1 MLLLRNLDNL
11 NFDNS
16 YARLPESW
24 FQRTSPK
31 PLKHAHLISFNPRV
45 AQRLDLDPCQ
55 VNPDQLVAYFGGL
68 KPLPGTTPI
77 AMKYT
82 GHQFGHYNP
91 DLGDGRGQLL
101 GEVVNQRGERLDLH
115 LKGAGQT
122 AFSRFADGRAVLR
135 SSIREY
141 LVSEAMYGLGIPS
154 TEALCLIGSEEY
166 TSRLGMEPCAM
177 LVRVTPC
184 HIRFGHFEWL
194 YYAQRHE
201 ELKQL
206 ADYTIAR
213 YYPECLGADNP
224 YLAFFQQVQEKTAAL
239 VAYWQVYGFVH
250 GVLNTDN
257 MSILGETF
265 DFGPFTFLDH
275 YEPDHI
281 ANKNDDAGR
290 YAFFRQPN
298 IVHWN
303 LACLAQALL
312 PLVDRQLLESALEMF
327 PQQFADQ
334 ELIRRKARL
343 GLLAQHPDDAKLTE
357 QLWQLFKQHRTDITR
372 FFSRLSELS
381 ISERPISERPMTE
394 LSTESLKAFTERQP
408 EAWSAWLASYQQRLG
423 IEVASEP
430 IRLQQMRSVN
440 PRYILRNYMA
450 EEAIREATQGDYR
463 LVNQLLPILRHPTE
477 DHDTLRHYQQ
487 APPDWAAAICLT
499 CSS

>member
-1 MLLLRNLDNL
+1 MQMLRTLDKL
-11 NFDNS
+11 NVDNS
-16 YARLPESW
+16 YARLPEHW

-31 PLKHAHLISFNPRV
+31 PLKNAHLISFNPRV
-45 AQRLDLDPCQ
+45 ARHLDLDPCQ
-55 VNPDQLVAYFGGL
+55 CNPDQLVNYFAGL
-68 KPLPGTTPI
+68 QPLPGSSPL

-101 GEVVNQRGERLDLH
+101 AEVINQRGERWDLH

-122 AFSRFADGRAVLR
+122 AFSRFGDGKAVLR

-141 LVSEAMYGLGIPS
+141 LVSEAMVGLGIPT

-177 LVRVTPC
+177 LLRVTQC

-194 YYAQRHE
+194 YYTKRHD

-206 ADYTIAR
+206 ADYAIQR
-213 YYPECLGADNP
+213 FYPEALQADNS
-224 YLAFFQQVQEKTAAL
+224 YLAFYQMIQAKTASL
-239 VAYWQVYGFVH
+239 VAYWQAYGFVH

-265 DFGPFTFLDH
+265 DYGPFTFLDA

-290 YAFFRQPN
+290 YAFFRQPA

-312 PLVDRQLLESALEMF
+312 PLVEREALEAELETFMSQFEVQLL
-327 PQQFADQ
+327 Q
-334 ELIRRKARL
+334 RRKARL
-343 GLLAQHPDDAKLTE
+343 GLLNTHPDDAALIEKL
-357 QLWQLFKQHRTDITR
+357 WNLFKQNRTDITR
-372 FFSRLSELS
+372 FFSA
-381 ISERPISERPMTE
+381 IAD
-394 LSTESLKAFTERQP
+394 LSTEQLSIENLTEFTQSSEQHWDVWLKT
-408 EAWSAWLASYQQRLG
+408 YQQRIAL
-423 IEVASEP
+423 EMASEP
-430 IRLQQMRSVN
+430 IRQQQLRSVN
-440 PRYILRNYMA
+440 PRYLLRNYMA

-463 LVNQLLPILRHPTE
+463 LVNQLLPVLRHPTE
-477 DHDTLRHYQQ
+477 AHPHLQRYQE
-487 APPDWAAAICLT
+487 APPDWARAICLT